1 MGVIVDCSSSDTDE
15 ENIPPD
21 ELRNECDNV
30 EDEEGEF
37 VVVRSKKYNRQLKL
51 SRMNKLVASPSKKS
65 HVKLEIMDAP
75 LKVKDI
81 DESVNV
87 KALIYKTNHWKLRW
101 WKQKSPQRKWIFN
114 HNISVPPELRAMP
127 HISKYWAQRYQL
139 FSKYDEGIRLDEE
152 SWYSVTPE
160 KIAEQVAQKCRCDIV
175 LDAFCGVG
183 GNAIQFAL
191 TCGRVIAVDIDRDKI
206 AMARHNAR
214 VYGVE
219 HKIDFIIGD
228 FFQVVP
234 YIKADVVFLSP
245 PWGGPK
251 YVNQEVFDLKK
262 MGALGSIDG
271 LHVFDIARSIT
282 ENIAYFVPR
291 NSNREQLKQMAGPT
305 ERVMVEQ
312 NELNFRIKS
321 LTAYYGDLVATV

>member
-1 MGVIVDCSSSDTDE
+1 M
-15 ENIPPD
+15 
-21 ELRNECDNV
+21 
-30 EDEEGEF
+30 
-37 VVVRSKKYNRQLKL
+37 
-51 SRMNKLVASPSKKS
+51 
-65 HVKLEIMDAP
+65 
-75 LKVKDI
+75 
-81 DESVNV
+81 
-87 KALIYKTNHWKLRW
+87 
-101 WKQKSPQRKWIFN
+101 
-114 HNISVPPELRAMP
+114 
-127 HISKYWAQRYQL
+127 
-139 FSKYDEGIRLDEE
+139 
-152 SWYSVTPE
+152 
-160 KIAEQVAQKCRCDIV
+160 V

-191 TCGRVIAVDIDRDKI
+191 TCGRVIAVDIDKDKI

-271 LHVFDIARSIT
+271 LHVFDVARSIT

-291 NSNREQLKQMAGPT
+291 NSNREQLKQLAGPT
-305 ERVMVEQ
+305 GRVIVEQ
-312 NELNFRIKS
+312 NELNLKIKS
-321 LTAYYGDLVATV
+321 FTAYYGDLVATV

>member
-1 MGVIVDCSSSDTDE
+1 MGAMIVDCSSSDTDE
-15 ENIPPD
+15 ENTPPD
-21 ELRNECDNV
+21 ELKMMNGDNV
-30 EDEEGEF
+30 EDEKDF
-37 VVVRSKKYNRQLKL
+37 VVVRRKKYKRQLKL
-51 SRMNKLVASPSKKS
+51 SRMNHLVDSPSKKS
-65 HVKLEIMDAP
+65 HVKIEIMDAP
-75 LKVKDI
+75 LKNI
-81 DESVNV
+81 EESVNV
-87 KALIYKTNHWKLRW
+87 KALIYKTNRWKLGC
-101 WKQKSPQRKWIFN
+101 WKQKSPPRKRILN
-114 HNISVPPELRAMP
+114 NNISVPTELRATP

>member
-1 MGVIVDCSSSDTDE
+1 MGVIVDCNSSDTDE
-15 ENIPPD
+15 ENTSLD
-21 ELRNECDNV
+21 ELKMMNGDNV
-30 EDEEGEF
+30 EDEEDF
-37 VVVRSKKYNRQLKL
+37 VVVRRKKYKRQLKL
-51 SRMNKLVASPSKKS
+51 SRRNNLVNSPLKKS

-75 LKVKDI
+75 LKNI
-81 DESVNV
+81 EECVNV
-87 KALIYKTNHWKLRW
+87 KALIYKTNRWKLGC
-101 WKQKSPQRKWIFN
+101 WKQKSPQRKRILN
-114 HNISVPPELRAMP
+114 NNISVPSELRAMP

-191 TCGRVIAVDIDRDKI
+191 TCGRVIAVDIDKDKI
-206 AMARHNAR
+206 AMARHNSR

-219 HKIDFIIGD
+219 HKIDFIVGD

-262 MGALGSIDG
+262 MGALGSING
-271 LHVFDIARSIT
+271 LHVFDVARSIT

-291 NSNREQLKQMAGPT
+291 NSNREQLKLMAGPT